1 MKMRKWLA
9 FLLAGVMVLSLST
22 VAFAE
27 MIMDSNGNPFLDQN
41 GQPITVPDG
50 SCGGDSDS
58 GNSSG
63 SSSDSSSSSIGGSSI
78 GGCDA
83 PVVEYVEPLSAAEAE
98 QQADALAAEA
108 MGIPQTTLYAAA
120 AEGKSVGEYSNNAII
135 STPGLAE
142 TTPVAQGGNV
152 IINGQAT
159 NQTFSVGRVLPA
171 HVDYAKAQ
179 AAAVGGKVLNVV
191 DIKGSVRFETATVN
205 FYMPGV
211 VAGQNIQ
218 VYQYAGGQ
226 WIAVNVAEI
235 REDHVVVDMTSYG
248 VLSFVEVQNAEAVE
262 AADVEAIEVAD
273 AEAEAEIAAVEAEA
287 AAQ

>member
-1 MKMRKWLA
+1 MRKWLA
-9 FLLAGVMVLSLST
+9 FLLAGVMVLSFSV

-27 MIMDSNGNPFLDQN
+27 VADSNECPIPSQSEQYPPCPPEGDEGSGNEGD
-41 GQPITVPDG
+41 IPDG
-50 SCGGDSDS
+50 GG
-58 GNSSG
+58 
-63 SSSDSSSSSIGGSSI
+63 
-78 GGCDA
+78 GGCL
-83 PVVEYVEPLSAAEAE
+83 PPVEYVEPLSAAEAE

-120 AEGKSVGEYSNNAII
+120 AEGKSVGEYSNNAIT

-179 AAAVGGKVLNVV
+179 AAAIGGKVLNVV
-191 DIKGSVRFETATVN
+191 DIKGSVSFETATVN

-262 AADVEAIEVAD
+262 AAVAEAVEAAD

>member
-9 FLLAGVMVLSLST
+9 FLLAGVMALSLST
-22 VAFAE
+22 VAFAAWF
-27 MIMDSNGNPFLDQN
+27 DSWETIQDPETGEWVTI
-41 GQPITVPDG
+41 PIQVWFDG
-50 SCGGDSDS
+50 YDDCNTGASVSD
-58 GNSSG
+58 
-63 SSSDSSSSSIGGSSI
+63 
-78 GGCDA
+78 
-83 PVVEYVEPLSAAEAE
+83 VEPLSAAEAE

-120 AEGKSVGEYSNNAII
+120 AEGKSVGEYSNNAIT

-179 AAAVGGKVLNVV
+179 AAAIGGKVLNVV
-191 DIKGSVRFETATVN
+191 DIKGSVSFETATVN

-248 VLSFVEVQNAEAVE
+248 VLSFVEVQNVEAVEAAAEAVE
-262 AADVEAIEVAD
+262 AAD